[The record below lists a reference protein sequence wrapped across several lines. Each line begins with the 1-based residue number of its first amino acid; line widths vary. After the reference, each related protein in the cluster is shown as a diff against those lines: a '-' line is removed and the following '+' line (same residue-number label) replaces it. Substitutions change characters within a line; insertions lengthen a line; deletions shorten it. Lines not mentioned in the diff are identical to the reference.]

1 MGMGSH
7 SLWVKF
13 TFIGGDTP
21 FPELSAIVLLDD
33 IQIGYYD
40 TIDNTVVNRGTKN
53 PDTESVTL
61 NDVKQIFEHVF
72 VSQRITG
79 CEILDDGQP
88 GRLISR
94 DAFNGETGDVRYYN
108 PQLNTLH
115 TDHVWPA
122 AVYSNWP
129 SNFHF
134 LYEHLYHPAC
144 ISMLQKH
151 LVNEKHRVL
160 KKVKPKVR
168 LLQKEVQGPT
178 VLLTCL
184 ATGFY
189 PRHINLTLLRDG
201 QPVDDH
207 QITGGQLLP
216 NGDETYQMRKSLEVS
231 AEELH
236 QHHYTCRAQHLS
248 LPNKLDTNLG
258 GRCQTNSSST
268 TNSEEMEETE
278 SITAAEKHT
287 SLET

>member
-1 MGMGSH
+1 MGM
-7 SLWVKF
+7 
-13 TFIGGDTP
+13 D
-21 FPELSAIVLLDD
+21 
-33 IQIGYYD
+33 
-40 TIDNTVVNRGTKN
+40 
-53 PDTESVTL
+53 
-61 NDVKQIFEHVF
+61 VF

-79 CEILDDGQP
+79 CELLDDGQP
-88 GRLISR
+88 GSLISR

-151 LVNEKHRVL
+151 LVNERHRVL

-248 LPNKLDTNLG
+248 LPNKLDTNLERDWDSVSTSSLSLVLVSVFVCLLGGAAGIIMCWRKRKG
-258 GRCQTNSSST
+258 GRCKTNSSSA